1 MDRRTPDGMSRIS
14 LRALAALLSYP
25 TEELLD
31 ALPDVQSA
39 LAADATLRPAMP
51 ALDRLVDHLADGG
64 LLDLQEEYVG
74 LFDRTRSLCL
84 NLFEHVHGDSR
95 ERGPA
100 MVELLGSYGAAGLEP
115 ATGELPDHLPLLL
128 EHAAAT
134 GDTTVLAG
142 AAPVIDLLHGRLLA
156 RSSPWAGALD
166 GALRAAGAVP
176 GAVPAAPEPEQTAE
190 ALDKE
195 WAEAPVV
202 FGPGADPAAECGPEV
217 MAARLRAA
225 RRAPNPTPRRPEI
238 RRVAAAQG

>member
-1 MDRRTPDGMSRIS
+1 MRTS
-14 LRALAALLSYP
+14 LRALAALLAYP
-25 TEELLD
+25 TRELID
-31 ALPDVQSA
+31 ALQEIRAA
-39 LAADATLRPAMP
+39 LEADPAIRPALR
-51 ALDRLVDHLADGG
+51 ALDRLLEHLEDGD

-100 MVELLGSYGAAGLEP
+100 MAELLGVYGAAGLEP

-134 GDTTVLAG
+134 GDIGLLAN
-142 AAPVIDLLHGRLLA
+142 AAPILDLLHGRLLA

-166 GALRAAGAVP
+166 GTLRAAG
-176 GAVPAAPEPEQTAE
+176 GAAGTGPAQPEPEQTAE
-190 ALDKE
+190 GLDEE

-225 RRAPNPTPRRPEI
+225 RRAPNPTPRRPVI
-238 RRVAAAQG
+238 RRVAVTQG

>member
-1 MDRRTPDGMSRIS
+1 MTMRTSF
-14 LRALAALLSYP
+14 RALAALLAYP
-25 TEELLD
+25 GDELLD
-31 ALPDVQSA
+31 ALPEIQSA
-39 LAADATLRPAMP
+39 LAADTVLRPGLP
-51 ALDRLVDHLADGG
+51 ALDKLVDHLADGD

-100 MVELLGSYGAAGLEP
+100 MVELLGVYAAAGLEP

-142 AAPVIDLLHGRLLA
+142 AAPVIDLLHGRLVA
-156 RSSPWAGALD
+156 RGSAWAGALE
-166 GALRAAGAVP
+166 GALRAAGHAP
-176 GAVPAAPEPEQTAE
+176 GTVPAAAEPEQTADD
-190 ALDKE
+190 LDKS
-195 WAEAPVV
+195 WAEAPVI
-202 FGPGADPAAECGPEV
+202 FGPGADPTAECGPEV

-225 RRAPNPTPRRPEI
+225 RRAPNPTPRRPVI

>member
-1 MDRRTPDGMSRIS
+1 MRIS

-25 TEELLD
+25 SDEMLD
-31 ALPDVQSA
+31 ALPEIREAVSRD
-39 LAADATLRPAMP
+39 P
-51 ALDRLVDHLADGG
+51 ALDRAVPALDVLVRHLADGD

-100 MVELLGSYGAAGLEP
+100 MVELLGLYAAAGLEP

-134 GDTTVLAG
+134 GDISILAG
-142 AAPVIDLLHGRLLA
+142 AAAVIDLLHGRLVA
-156 RSSPWAGALD
+156 RGSAWAGAVEA
-166 GALRAAGAVP
+166 ALRAAGATP
-176 GAVPAAPEPEQTAE
+176 GAVPTQPEPEQTAE

-202 FGPGADPAAECGPEV
+202 FGPGADAAAECGPEV
-217 MAARLRAA
+217 MAARMRAA
-225 RRAPNPTPRRPEI
+225 RRAPNPSPQRPVI

>member
-1 MDRRTPDGMSRIS
+1 MTMRRS

-25 TEELLD
+25 TGDLLD
-31 ALPDVQSA
+31 ALPAVRST
-39 LAADATLRPAMP
+39 LATDLVLRPALP
-51 ALDRLVDHLADGG
+51 ALDGLVDHLAGG
-64 LLDLQEEYVG
+64 ELLDLQEEYVG

-100 MVELLGSYGAAGLEP
+100 MVELLGIYGAAGLEP

-142 AAPVIDLLHGRLLA
+142 AAPVIDLLHGRLVA
-156 RSSPWAGALD
+156 RGSVWAGALE
-166 GALRAAGAVP
+166 GALRAAGSAP
-176 GAVPAAPEPEQTAE
+176 GAVPAAPEPDQTAE

-225 RRAPNPTPRRPEI
+225 RRAPNPTPRRPVI